1 MMFDRTIENV
11 QPLAVCLHGSASSA
25 RQWLQLEQSL
35 EPHIRTIAP
44 CLIGYG
50 PVPFTQGKSLSL
62 DDEAENVLKQVAQ
75 TTGKTNGPLHL
86 VGHSYGGAVAL
97 QLALRY
103 PDRVA
108 SLTLYEPAQFMLLF
122 ADGLKSAAAQEIRG
136 VALRIVEKTRTPWG
150 RHRAASIFI
159 DYWNGIG
166 AWRSI
171 PFKRRR
177 RFARLVPKVA
187 AEFGAIASSGITAS
201 DFAALGI
208 PVRLISGSGTRLTAR
223 EVTRKLAAVL
233 PDAEHIEVPGM
244 THMAP
249 CTHPERINP
258 VFSEHVIARL
268 SDRPQAKVRGAT
280 M

>member
-1 MMFDRTIENV
+1 MFDRTIENV

-25 RQWLQLEQSL
+25 RQWLQLEETL
-35 EPHIRTIAP
+35 EPHVRTIAP

-50 PVPFTQGKSLSL
+50 PVPFTQGKNLRL
-62 DDEAENVLKQVAQ
+62 DDEAENVIRQVAQ
-75 TTGKTNGPLHL
+75 MTGKTNGPLHL

-108 SLTLYEPAQFMLLF
+108 SLTLYEPAQFLLLF
-122 ADGLKSAAAQEIRG
+122 ADGLRSSAAQEIRS
-136 VALRIVEKTRTPWG
+136 VALRVVAGTQSPWG
-150 RHRAASIFI
+150 RHKAARVFI
-159 DYWNGIG
+159 DYWNGAG

-171 PFKRRR
+171 PFKRQRR
-177 RFARLVPKVA
+177 LARLVPKVA
-187 AEFGAIASSGITAS
+187 AEFGAIASAGVSAD

-208 PVRLISGSGTRLTAR
+208 PVRLISGSRTRRTAC
-223 EVTRKLAAVL
+223 EVTKQLAAIL
-233 PDAEHIEVPGM
+233 PDVEHIEIPGM

-258 VFSEHVIARL
+258 IFSEHVIASL
-268 SDRPQAKVRGAT
+268 SDTPQVSVRGAT